1 MTSPESITAL
11 LRAWRGG
18 QNDALDRLIPLIYE
32 ELQRLA
38 GRAMRD
44 ERPDHTLQTTALIH
58 EAYLRLLGSKVEWAD
73 RVHFYAVAAQTM
85 RRVLVDHAR
94 ARARDKRG
102 GGAVRV
108 PLEEN
113 LAGVSPSADIVA
125 LDEALERL
133 SALDSRKARAIEL
146 HYFGG
151 LTYDEA
157 AHVLGVS
164 PATVDRELRLAKAW
178 LYREL
183 TDETTK

>member
-18 QNDALDRLIPLIYE
+18 QNDALDRLIPMIYE

-44 ERPDHTLQTTALIH
+44 ERTDHTLQTTALIH
-58 EAYLRLLGSKVEWAD
+58 EAFLRLIGSNVEWAD

-94 ARARDKRG
+94 ARGREKRG

-108 PLEEN
+108 ALEEN
-113 LAGVSPSADIVA
+113 VAAITPSADLVA

-133 SALDSRKARAIEL
+133 SSLDTRKARAIEL

-151 LTYDEA
+151 LTYDAA

-183 TDETTK
+183 TDETAK